1 MIYIK
6 TGGRKMGKGMR
17 AGIKLQKTP
26 LLKGKKESKG
36 RKEKKNR
43 KKSGIESL
51 NEHHRRSP
59 AYIL

>member
-1 MIYIK
+1 
-6 TGGRKMGKGMR
+6 MR

-43 KKSGIESL
+43 KEGRKEERKKERTNAGGEMLLSFFG
-51 NEHHRRSP
+51 
-59 AYIL
+59 A